1 MVYGTRMAREKQFI
15 NEALVTSKRFGPPTH
30 TQAPKST
37 PTPEPDAAEAPS
49 APPAAAET
57 TPDAPPDPAD
67 SAATHV
73 ASSPEAERAPAPAP
87 AEPVTALHRRE
98 DDHLRAELMQE
109 EVAEFGR
116 RRQELRNQL
125 HRDVSALEHGLADT
139 EARLD
144 FLKRLQR
151 TLEQVQVQDTTPLT
165 ATEFRQARQEL
176 EQIRLEL
183 LKLERDK
190 LEATPATSAP
200 GLEIHSL
207 TFGQLTR
214 LGLGLTWPL
223 ILALLLAAAAVT
235 VALLTVF

>member
-1 MVYGTRMAREKQFI
+1 MAREKQFI

-37 PTPEPDAAEAPS
+37 PAPEPDADEAPS
-49 APPAAAET
+49 ALPAAAET

-67 SAATHV
+67 SAATSV
-73 ASSPEAERAPAPAP
+73 ASSPEAERAPAPTP
-87 AEPVTALHRRE
+87 VEPVTALHRRE

-109 EVAEFGR
+109 EVAEFRR

-151 TLEQVQVQDTTPLT
+151 TLEQVQDTTPLT

-223 ILALLLAAAAVT
+223 VLALLLAAAAVT